1 MATCSVNDLLADAK
15 GLNNLSGE
23 QMLSIQVMLLGT
35 IAGLDM
41 TSPTVINQLLSD
53 GRCIQCLSP
62 QQQQLI
68 IAQLLCN
75 ISSSGL
81 GGGSI
86 GVGSPEGVVTASPG
100 ATYYDKTDPNAP
112 DMWVKVT
119 GTGNTGWVQLIS

>member
-15 GLNNLSGE
+15 GLNGLSDE
-23 QMLSIQVMLLGT
+23 RLLVIQAMILGT

-53 GRCIQCLSP
+53 GRCLQCSAGGQIQT
-62 QQQQLI
+62 I